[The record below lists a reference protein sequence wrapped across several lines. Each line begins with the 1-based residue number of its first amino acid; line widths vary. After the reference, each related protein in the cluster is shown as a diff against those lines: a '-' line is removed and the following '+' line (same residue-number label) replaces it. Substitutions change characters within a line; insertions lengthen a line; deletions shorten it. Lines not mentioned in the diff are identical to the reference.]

1 MDTDLSGLT
10 VVSNCKRHQVKVLRH
25 LFFWLEAYLSA
36 VVSQMDHP
44 LSAWKQES
52 TAMSRLWTALH
63 RLFQKKTSAGNSNSK
78 AQKVHVLYSEAAN
91 CRRKSFQT
99 RIFSMW
105 FQEQCPK
112 SGRDHVLS
120 HNSIQL
126 KRFFHWGAYNKMCR
140 LSCLGNC
147 FPWASLAP
155 SVVGVKTQE
164 TAPDE
169 VKQLGVISCQFNQK
183 TNLLQMSTFYLI
195 TSREEDWQSSELEH
209 LWNRTC
215 LLEWKPAETIFGLFC
230 SSCKKNSTNTVTD
243 AGFVMLAFVSFELAF
258 REPKENEVLMNASIR
273 ISHSA
278 TEIGHSWS
286 ICRLLFVVNSNIC
299 SKDKSIHFQVST
311 VNLIECGIL

>member
-120 HNSIQL
+120 HNSLQL
-126 KRFFHWGAYNKMCR
+126 KRF
-140 LSCLGNC
+140 
-147 FPWASLAP
+147 
-155 SVVGVKTQE
+155 
-164 TAPDE
+164 
-169 VKQLGVISCQFNQK
+169 
-183 TNLLQMSTFYLI
+183 STGGHTTRCVDY
-195 TSREEDWQSSELEH
+195 
-209 LWNRTC
+209 
-215 LLEWKPAETIFGLFC
+215 P
-230 SSCKKNSTNTVTD
+230 V
-243 AGFVMLAFVSFELAF
+243 
-258 REPKENEVLMNASIR
+258 
-273 ISHSA
+273 SA
-278 TEIGHSWS
+278 TVFLGLPWHLPWWVSRHKRQHQTRWS
-286 ICRLLFVVNSNIC
+286 SLV
-299 SKDKSIHFQVST
+299 
-311 VNLIECGIL
+311 